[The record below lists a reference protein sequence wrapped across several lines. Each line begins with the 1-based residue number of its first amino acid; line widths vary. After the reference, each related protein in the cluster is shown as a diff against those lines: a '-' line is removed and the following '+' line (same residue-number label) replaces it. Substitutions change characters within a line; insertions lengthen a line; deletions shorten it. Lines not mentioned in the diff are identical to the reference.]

1 VAAGSD
7 GRWVVA
13 GHSSGMLSLVD
24 LRTGMLL
31 SAWKGHEGEVLQVS
45 HGPKP
50 SQSSSSFYRS
60 LHFCV
65 TDCGSNLKKKL

>member
-1 VAAGSD
+1 MAAGLVRCLAAGSD

-31 SAWKGHEGEVLQVS
+31 SAWKGHEG
-45 HGPKP
+45 
-50 SQSSSSFYRS
+50 
-60 LHFCV
+60 
-65 TDCGSNLKKKL
+65 